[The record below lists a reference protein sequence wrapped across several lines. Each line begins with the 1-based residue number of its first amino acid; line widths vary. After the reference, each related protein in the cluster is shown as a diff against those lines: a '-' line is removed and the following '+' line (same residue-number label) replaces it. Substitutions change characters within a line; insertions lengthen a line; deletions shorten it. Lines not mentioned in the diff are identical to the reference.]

1 MTRYIDKDGF
11 HKLALRPPIDPDA
24 LDLLFEGAMK
34 PKTLYSS
41 RQVKSPLHGT
51 VLYFGLKNMVE
62 RKEDACEMAVS
73 AGGVLFGR
81 PAKNSSNVEGRIRQ
95 RTPEAAIDP

>member
-1 MTRYIDKDGF
+1 M
-11 HKLALRPPIDPDA
+11 LRTKVIHLPLRLLEGA
-24 LDLLFEGAMK
+24 LDL
-34 PKTLYSS
+34 LYSS
-41 RQVKSPLHGT
+41 RQVKSQLHGT

-95 RTPEAAIDP
+95 KTPEAAIDP